1 MYIDTDLLS
10 LFRYVYVCWKCWVF
24 KFICLKTQETVY
36 GPFNFSRDEQ
46 ITYSKT
52 TIEADWLSFMLKP

>member
-24 KFICLKTQETVY
+24 KFICLKT
-36 GPFNFSRDEQ
+36 
-46 ITYSKT
+46 
-52 TIEADWLSFMLKP
+52 